1 MSKRSTKFYRK
12 NEAEVMH
19 RLGFKPTRNS
29 GATWIE
35 KCDGQSDHC
44 ICELK
49 STDNSSFTVK
59 QEYLHTLES
68 HAIEAHKLPVFA
80 FQFLNTD
87 EVWLSIKESDIEAF
101 KDLVRQSMLEELKE
115 ESKLSPLLEKKN
127 KKNVDKALDKV
138 YDKGEKRKGGLKSST
153 SCHILQNSSSSCHIL
168 QKSSTS
174 CNILQK
180 SSTSCNILQ
189 KSSTSCHILQNSSS
203 SSNTD
208 IKTNNTNNVL
218 LEVDKHKAKQ
228 SIEARKLFLKEKQ
241 KEQEHYETMQ
251 KERNKNRRRTIT
263 QNRKEY

>member
-1 MSKRSTKFYRK
+1 MTKRSTKFYRK

-49 STDNSSFTVK
+49 STDNNSFTVK

-101 KDLVRQSMLEELKE
+101 KDLIKQSVLEELKEEREKE
-115 ESKLSPLLEKKN
+115 ESKLSPLLEKKY

-153 SCHILQNSSSSCHIL
+153 SCHILQNSSSS
-168 QKSSTS
+168 
-174 CNILQK
+174 
-180 SSTSCNILQ
+180 
-189 KSSTSCHILQNSSS
+189 
-203 SSNTD
+203 SNKD
-208 IKTNNTNNVL
+208 VITNNTNNVL
-218 LEVDKHKAKQ
+218 LEVNKHKAKQ

-241 KEQEHYETMQ
+241 KEQEYYETMQ

>member
-1 MSKRSTKFYRK
+1 MNKRSTKWYRK

-35 KCDGQSDHC
+35 KCDGQSDHY

-101 KDLVRQSMLEELKE
+101 KDLIRQSVLEEIKEEREKE
-115 ESKLSPLLEKKN
+115 ESKLSPLLEKKY

-153 SCHILQNSSSSCHIL
+153 SCHILQNSSSS
-168 QKSSTS
+168 
-174 CNILQK
+174 
-180 SSTSCNILQ
+180 
-189 KSSTSCHILQNSSS
+189 
-203 SSNTD
+203 SNKD
-208 IKTNNTNNVL
+208 VITNNTNNVL
-218 LEVDKHKAKQ
+218 LEVNKHKAKQ

-241 KEQEHYETMQ
+241 KEQEYYETMQ

>member
-1 MSKRSTKFYRK
+1 MNKRSTKWYRK

-87 EVWLSIKESDIEAF
+87 EVWLSVKESDIEAF
-101 KDLVRQSMLEELKE
+101 KGLISQFVLEELKE
-115 ESKLSPLLEKKN
+115 IITSKKPQSKEEKNNYEFFIKSI
-127 KKNVDKALDKV
+127 DKALDKM
-138 YDKGEKRKGGLKSST
+138 YDKGEKRKGGSKSST
-153 SCHILQNSSSSCHIL
+153 SCHILQNSSSSC
-168 QKSSTS
+168 
-174 CNILQK
+174 
-180 SSTSCNILQ
+180 
-189 KSSTSCHILQNSSS
+189 
-203 SSNTD
+203 NTNF
-208 IKTNNTNNVL
+208 IINNTNNVL
-218 LEVDKHKAKQ
+218 LEVNKQKAKQ

-241 KEQEHYETMQ
+241 KEQEYYETMQ

>member
-1 MSKRSTKFYRK
+1 MTKRSTKFYRK

-68 HAIEAHKLPVFA
+68 HAIESHKLPVFA

-101 KDLVRQSMLEELKE
+101 KQLIRQSVLEELKEEREKE
-115 ESKLSPLLEKKN
+115 ESKLSPLLEKKY
-127 KKNVDKALDKV
+127 KKNVDKALDRV

-153 SCHILQNSSSSCHIL
+153 SCHILQNY
-168 QKSSTS
+168 
-174 CNILQK
+174 
-180 SSTSCNILQ
+180 
-189 KSSTSCHILQNSSS
+189 SS
-203 SSNTD
+203 SSNKD
-208 IKTNNTNNVL
+208 VITNNTNNVL
-218 LEVDKHKAKQ
+218 LEVNKHKAKQ

-241 KEQEHYETMQ
+241 KEQKYYETMQ
-251 KERNKNRRRTIT
+251 KERSKNRRRTIT

>member
-1 MSKRSTKFYRK
+1 MTKRSTKFYRK

-87 EVWLSIKESDIEAF
+87 EIWLSIKESDIEAF
-101 KDLVRQSMLEELKE
+101 KDLIRQSVLEELQEEREKE
-115 ESKLSPLLEKKN
+115 ESKLSPLLEKKY

-138 YDKGEKRKGGLKSST
+138 YDKGEKRKGDL
-153 SCHILQNSSSSCHIL
+153 
-168 QKSSTS
+168 
-174 CNILQK
+174 
-180 SSTSCNILQ
+180 

-203 SSNTD
+203 SSNKD
-208 IKTNNTNNVL
+208 VITNNTNNVL
-218 LEVDKHKAKQ
+218 LEVNKHKAKQ

-241 KEQEHYETMQ
+241 KEQEYYETMQ

>member
-1 MSKRSTKFYRK
+1 MTKRSTKFYRK

-29 GATWIE
+29 GSTWIE

-87 EVWLSIKESDIEAF
+87 EVWLSIKESDMEAF
-101 KDLVRQSMLEELKE
+101 KGLIRQSVLEELKE
-115 ESKLSPLLEKKN
+115 ERDKKESELSPEEIYKKIY

-138 YDKGEKRKGGLKSST
+138 YDKGEKRKGGLKKSST
-153 SCHILQNSSSSCHIL
+153 SCH
-168 QKSSTS
+168 
-174 CNILQK
+174 
-180 SSTSCNILQ
+180 ILQ

-203 SSNTD
+203 SSNKD
-208 IKTNNTNNVL
+208 IITNNTNNVL
-218 LEVDKHKAKQ
+218 LEVNKHKAKQ
-228 SIEARKLFLKEKQ
+228 SIKARKLFLEEKQ
-241 KEQEHYETMQ
+241 KEQEYYETMQ

>member
-1 MSKRSTKFYRK
+1 MNKRSTKWYRK
-12 NEAEVMH
+12 NEVEVMH

-101 KDLVRQSMLEELKE
+101 KGLVRQSMLEELKE
-115 ESKLSPLLEKKN
+115 SVTSKKPQSKEEKKN
-127 KKNVDKALDKV
+127 YEFFIKSIDKTLDKM

-174 CNILQK
+174 CNILK
-180 SSTSCNILQ
+180 NSSSSCN
-189 KSSTSCHILQNSSS
+189 ILQNSSS
-203 SSNTD
+203 SSNKD
-208 IKTNNTNNVL
+208 IITNNKNNVL
-218 LEVDKHKAKQ
+218 LEVNKYKVKQ

-241 KEQEHYETMQ
+241 KEQEHYKTMQ

-263 QNRKEY
+263 

>member
-1 MSKRSTKFYRK
+1 MNKRSTKWYRK
-12 NEAEVMH
+12 NEAEVMK
-19 RLGFKPTRNS
+19 RIGFKPTRNS

-101 KDLVRQSMLEELKE
+101 KDLVRQSVLEELKE

-168 QKSSTS
+168 Q
-174 CNILQK
+174 
-180 SSTSCNILQ
+180 
-189 KSSTSCHILQNSSS
+189 NSSS

-218 LEVDKHKAKQ
+218 LEVDKHKVKQ

>member
-1 MSKRSTKFYRK
+1 MTKRSTKFYRK

-49 STDNSSFTVK
+49 STNNSSFTVK

-87 EVWLSIKESDIEAF
+87 EVLLSVKESDIEAF
-101 KDLVRQSMLEELKE
+101 KDLVRQSVLEELKE
-115 ESKLSPLLEKKN
+115 SVTSKKPQSKEEKNNYEFFIKSI
-127 KKNVDKALDKV
+127 DKALDKV

-153 SCHILQNSSSSCHIL
+153 SCHILQNSSSS
-168 QKSSTS
+168 
-174 CNILQK
+174 
-180 SSTSCNILQ
+180 
-189 KSSTSCHILQNSSS
+189 
-203 SSNTD
+203 SNKD
-208 IKTNNTNNVL
+208 VITNNTNNVL

>member
-1 MSKRSTKFYRK
+1 MTKRSTKFYRK
-12 NEAEVMH
+12 NEAEIMK
-19 RLGFKPTRNS
+19 RIGFKPTRNS

-68 HAIEAHKLPVFA
+68 YAIEAHKLPVFA

-101 KDLVRQSMLEELKE
+101 KDLIKQFVLEELQEEREKE
-115 ESKLSPLLEKKN
+115 ESKLSPLLEKKY

-153 SCHILQNSSSSCHIL
+153 SCHILQNSSSS
-168 QKSSTS
+168 
-174 CNILQK
+174 
-180 SSTSCNILQ
+180 
-189 KSSTSCHILQNSSS
+189 
-203 SSNTD
+203 SNKD
-208 IKTNNTNNVL
+208 VITNNTNNVL
-218 LEVDKHKAKQ
+218 LEVNKHKAKQ

-241 KEQEHYETMQ
+241 KEQEYYETMQ

>member
-1 MSKRSTKFYRK
+1 MTKRSTKFYRK

-80 FQFLNTD
+80 FQFLNTN

-101 KDLVRQSMLEELKE
+101 KDLVRQSVLEELKEEREKE
-115 ESKLSPLLEKKN
+115 ESKLSPLLEKKY

-138 YDKGEKRKGGLKSST
+138 YDKGEKRKGGL
-153 SCHILQNSSSSCHIL
+153 
-168 QKSSTS
+168 
-174 CNILQK
+174 
-180 SSTSCNILQ
+180 

>member
-1 MSKRSTKFYRK
+1 MTKRSTKFYRK

-59 QEYLHTLES
+59 QEYLHTLEA
-68 HAIEAHKLPVFA
+68 HAIESHKLPVFA

-87 EVWLSIKESDIEAF
+87 EVWLSVKESDIEAF
-101 KDLVRQSMLEELKE
+101 KWLIKQSVLEELKE
-115 ESKLSPLLEKKN
+115 IITSKKHQSKEEKNNYEFFIKSI
-127 KKNVDKALDKV
+127 DKALDEL

-153 SCHILQNSSSSCHIL
+153 SCHILQNSSSS
-168 QKSSTS
+168 
-174 CNILQK
+174 
-180 SSTSCNILQ
+180 
-189 KSSTSCHILQNSSS
+189 
-203 SSNTD
+203 SNTNF
-208 IKTNNTNNVL
+208 ITNNTNNVL
-218 LEVDKHKAKQ
+218 LEVNKQKAKQ

-241 KEQEHYETMQ
+241 KEQEYYETMQ

>member
-1 MSKRSTKFYRK
+1 MTKRSTKFYRK

-87 EVWLSIKESDIEAF
+87 EVWLSIKESDIEVF
-101 KDLVRQSMLEELKE
+101 KGLIRQSVLEELQEEREKE
-115 ESKLSPLLEKKN
+115 ESKLSPLLEKKY

-153 SCHILQNSSSSCHIL
+153 SCHILQNSSSS
-168 QKSSTS
+168 
-174 CNILQK
+174 
-180 SSTSCNILQ
+180 
-189 KSSTSCHILQNSSS
+189 
-203 SSNTD
+203 SNKD
-208 IKTNNTNNVL
+208 VITNNTNNVL
-218 LEVDKHKAKQ
+218 LEVNKHKAKQ

-241 KEQEHYETMQ
+241 KEQEYYETMQ

>member
-1 MSKRSTKFYRK
+1 MTKRSTKFYRK

-101 KDLVRQSMLEELKE
+101 KDLIKQSVLEEIKEEREKE
-115 ESKLSPLLEKKN
+115 ESKLSPLLEKKY

-153 SCHILQNSSSSCHIL
+153 SCHILQNSSSS
-168 QKSSTS
+168 
-174 CNILQK
+174 
-180 SSTSCNILQ
+180 
-189 KSSTSCHILQNSSS
+189 
-203 SSNTD
+203 SNKD
-208 IKTNNTNNVL
+208 VITNNTNNVL
-218 LEVDKHKAKQ
+218 LEVNKHKAKQ
-228 SIEARKLFLKEKQ
+228 SIEARKLFLLFLKEEKQ
-241 KEQEHYETMQ
+241 KEQEYYETMQ

>member
-1 MSKRSTKFYRK
+1 MTKRSTKFYRK

-49 STDNSSFTVK
+49 STDNSSFTIK

-87 EVWLSIKESDIEAF
+87 EVWLSVKESDIEAF
-101 KDLVRQSMLEELKE
+101 KGLIKQSVLEELKE
-115 ESKLSPLLEKKN
+115 SITSKKPQSKEEKNNYEFFIKSI
-127 KKNVDKALDKV
+127 DKALDKM

-153 SCHILQNSSSSCHIL
+153 SCHILQNSLSSC
-168 QKSSTS
+168 
-174 CNILQK
+174 
-180 SSTSCNILQ
+180 
-189 KSSTSCHILQNSSS
+189 
-203 SSNTD
+203 NTNF
-208 IKTNNTNNVL
+208 ITNNTNNVL
-218 LEVDKHKAKQ
+218 LEVNKQKAKQ

-241 KEQEHYETMQ
+241 KEQEYYETMQ

>member
-1 MSKRSTKFYRK
+1 MTKRSTKFYRK

-68 HAIEAHKLPVFA
+68 HAIEAHKLPVFS

-87 EVWLSIKESDIEAF
+87 EVWLSIKESDIEDF
-101 KDLVRQSMLEELKE
+101 KDLIKQSVLEELKE
-115 ESKLSPLLEKKN
+115 SVTSKKPHSKEEKNNYEFFIKSI
-127 KKNVDKALDKV
+127 DRALDKV

-153 SCHILQNSSSSCHIL
+153 SCHILQNYSSSC
-168 QKSSTS
+168 
-174 CNILQK
+174 
-180 SSTSCNILQ
+180 
-189 KSSTSCHILQNSSS
+189 
-203 SSNTD
+203 NTD
-208 IKTNNTNNVL
+208 AITNNTNNVL
-218 LEVDKHKAKQ
+218 LEVNKHKAKQ

-241 KEQEHYETMQ
+241 KEQEYYETMQ

>member
-1 MSKRSTKFYRK
+1 MTKRSTKFYRK

-101 KDLVRQSMLEELKE
+101 KDLVRQSALEELKE
-115 ESKLSPLLEKKN
+115 ESKLSPLLEKKY

-138 YDKGEKRKGGLKSST
+138 YDKGEKRKGGL
-153 SCHILQNSSSSCHIL
+153 
-168 QKSSTS
+168 
-174 CNILQK
+174 
-180 SSTSCNILQ
+180 

>member
-1 MSKRSTKFYRK
+1 MTKRSTKFYRK

-49 STDNSSFTVK
+49 STDNNSFTVK
-59 QEYLHTLES
+59 QEYLHTLEAN
-68 HAIEAHKLPVFA
+68 AIEAHKLPVFA

-101 KDLVRQSMLEELKE
+101 KDLIKQSVLEEIKEEREKE
-115 ESKLSPLLEKKN
+115 ESKLSPLLEKKY

-153 SCHILQNSSSSCHIL
+153 SCHILQNSSSS
-168 QKSSTS
+168 
-174 CNILQK
+174 
-180 SSTSCNILQ
+180 
-189 KSSTSCHILQNSSS
+189 
-203 SSNTD
+203 SNKD
-208 IKTNNTNNVL
+208 VITNNTNNVL
-218 LEVDKHKAKQ
+218 LEVNKHKAKQ

>member
-1 MSKRSTKFYRK
+1 MTKRSTKFYRK

-68 HAIEAHKLPVFA
+68 HAIESHKLPVFA

-101 KDLVRQSMLEELKE
+101 KGLIRQSVLEELQEERDKKE
-115 ESKLSPLLEKKN
+115 SELSPLLEEIYKKN
-127 KKNVDKALDKV
+127 HKKNVDKALDKV

-153 SCHILQNSSSSCHIL
+153 SCHILQNSSSS
-168 QKSSTS
+168 
-174 CNILQK
+174 
-180 SSTSCNILQ
+180 
-189 KSSTSCHILQNSSS
+189 
-203 SSNTD
+203 SNKD
-208 IKTNNTNNVL
+208 VITNNVL
-218 LEVDKHKAKQ
+218 LEVNKHKAKQ

>member
-1 MSKRSTKFYRK
+1 MTKRSTKFYRK

-68 HAIEAHKLPVFA
+68 HAIEAYKLPVFA

-101 KDLVRQSMLEELKE
+101 KGLIRQSVLEELQEERDKKE
-115 ESKLSPLLEKKN
+115 SELSPLLEEIYKKN
-127 KKNVDKALDKV
+127 HKKNVDKALDKV

-153 SCHILQNSSSSCHIL
+153 SCHILQNSSSS
-168 QKSSTS
+168 
-174 CNILQK
+174 
-180 SSTSCNILQ
+180 
-189 KSSTSCHILQNSSS
+189 
-203 SSNTD
+203 SNKD
-208 IKTNNTNNVL
+208 VITNNVL
-218 LEVDKHKAKQ
+218 LEVNKHKAKQ

>member
-1 MSKRSTKFYRK
+1 MTKRSTKFYRK

-80 FQFLNTD
+80 FQFLNTN

-101 KDLVRQSMLEELKE
+101 KGLVRQSVLEELKE
-115 ESKLSPLLEKKN
+115 ESKPSPLLEKKN

-153 SCHILQNSSSSCHIL
+153 SCHILQNSSSS
-168 QKSSTS
+168 
-174 CNILQK
+174 
-180 SSTSCNILQ
+180 
-189 KSSTSCHILQNSSS
+189 
-203 SSNTD
+203 SNTD

-218 LEVDKHKAKQ
+218 LEVYKHKAKQ

-241 KEQEHYETMQ
+241 KEQEYYETMQ

>member
-1 MSKRSTKFYRK
+1 MTKRSTKFYRK

-101 KDLVRQSMLEELKE
+101 KDLIRQSVLEELQEEREKE
-115 ESKLSPLLEKKN
+115 ESKLSPLLEKKY
-127 KKNVDKALDKV
+127 KKHVDKALDKV

-153 SCHILQNSSSSCHIL
+153 SCHILQNSSSS
-168 QKSSTS
+168 
-174 CNILQK
+174 
-180 SSTSCNILQ
+180 
-189 KSSTSCHILQNSSS
+189 
-203 SSNTD
+203 SNKD
-208 IKTNNTNNVL
+208 VITNNTNNVL
-218 LEVDKHKAKQ
+218 LEVNKHKAKQ

-241 KEQEHYETMQ
+241 KEQEYYETMQ

>member
-1 MSKRSTKFYRK
+1 MNKRSTKWYRK
-12 NEAEVMH
+12 NEAEVMR

-101 KDLVRQSMLEELKE
+101 KNLIKQSVLEELKEEREKE
-115 ESKLSPLLEKKN
+115 ESKLSPLLEKKY

-153 SCHILQNSSSSCHIL
+153 SCHILQNSSSS
-168 QKSSTS
+168 
-174 CNILQK
+174 
-180 SSTSCNILQ
+180 
-189 KSSTSCHILQNSSS
+189 
-203 SSNTD
+203 SNKD
-208 IKTNNTNNVL
+208 VITNNTNNVL
-218 LEVDKHKAKQ
+218 LEVNKHKAKQ

-251 KERNKNRRRTIT
+251 KERSKNRRRTIT

>member
-1 MSKRSTKFYRK
+1 MTKRSTKFYRK

-59 QEYLHTLES
+59 REYLHTLES

-101 KDLVRQSMLEELKE
+101 KGLIRQSVLEELQEEREKE
-115 ESKLSPLLEKKN
+115 ESKPSPLLEKKY

-153 SCHILQNSSSSCHIL
+153 SCHILQNSSSS
-168 QKSSTS
+168 
-174 CNILQK
+174 
-180 SSTSCNILQ
+180 
-189 KSSTSCHILQNSSS
+189 
-203 SSNTD
+203 SNKD
-208 IKTNNTNNVL
+208 VITNNTNNVL
-218 LEVDKHKAKQ
+218 LEVNKHKAKQ

-241 KEQEHYETMQ
+241 KEQEYYETMQ
-251 KERNKNRRRTIT
+251 KKRNKNRRRTIT
-263 QNRKEY
+263 RNRKEY

>member
-1 MSKRSTKFYRK
+1 MTKRSTKFYRK

-101 KDLVRQSMLEELKE
+101 KGLIKQSVLEELQEERDKKE
-115 ESKLSPLLEKKN
+115 SELSPLLKKKLKKN
-127 KKNVDKALDKV
+127 YKKIYKKNVDKALDKV

-174 CNILQK
+174 C
-180 SSTSCNILQ
+180 
-189 KSSTSCHILQNSSS
+189 HILQNSSS
-203 SSNTD
+203 SSNKD
-208 IKTNNTNNVL
+208 VITNNVL
-218 LEVDKHKAKQ
+218 LEVNKHKAKQ

>member
-1 MSKRSTKFYRK
+1 MNKRSTKWYRK
-12 NEAEVMH
+12 NEAEVMK
-19 RLGFKPTRNS
+19 RIGFKPTRNS

-101 KDLVRQSMLEELKE
+101 KNLIKQSALEELKEEREKE
-115 ESKLSPLLEKKN
+115 ESKLSPLLEENYKKN
-127 KKNVDKALDKV
+127 HKKNVDKILDKV

-153 SCHILQNSSSSCHIL
+153 SCHILQNSSSS
-168 QKSSTS
+168 
-174 CNILQK
+174 
-180 SSTSCNILQ
+180 
-189 KSSTSCHILQNSSS
+189 
-203 SSNTD
+203 SNKD
-208 IKTNNTNNVL
+208 VITNNTNNVL
-218 LEVDKHKAKQ
+218 LEVNKHKAKQ

>member
-1 MSKRSTKFYRK
+1 MTKRSTKFYRK

-101 KDLVRQSMLEELKE
+101 KDLVRQSVLEELKEEREKE
-115 ESKLSPLLEKKN
+115 ESKLSPLLEKKY

-153 SCHILQNSSSSCHIL
+153 SCHILQ
-168 QKSSTS
+168 KSST
-174 CNILQK
+174 
-180 SSTSCNILQ
+180 
-189 KSSTSCHILQNSSS
+189 

>member
-1 MSKRSTKFYRK
+1 MTKRSTKFYRK

-101 KDLVRQSMLEELKE
+101 KDLIKQSVLEELQEEREKE
-115 ESKLSPLLEKKN
+115 ESKLSPLLEKKY

-153 SCHILQNSSSSCHIL
+153 SCHILQNSSSS
-168 QKSSTS
+168 
-174 CNILQK
+174 
-180 SSTSCNILQ
+180 
-189 KSSTSCHILQNSSS
+189 
-203 SSNTD
+203 SNKNV
-208 IKTNNTNNVL
+208 ITNNTNNVL
-218 LEVDKHKAKQ
+218 LEVNKHKAKQ

-241 KEQEHYETMQ
+241 KEQEYYETMQ

>member
-1 MSKRSTKFYRK
+1 MNKRSTKWYRK
-12 NEAEVMH
+12 NEAEVMK
-19 RLGFKPTRNS
+19 RIGFKPTRNS

-68 HAIEAHKLPVFA
+68 HAIEAHKIPVFA

-87 EVWLSIKESDIEAF
+87 EVWLSVKESDIEAF
-101 KDLVRQSMLEELKE
+101 KDIIKQSVLEELQEEREKE
-115 ESKLSPLLEKKN
+115 ESKLSPLLEKN
-127 KKNVDKALDKV
+127 IKKNVDKALDKV
-138 YDKGEKRKGGLKSST
+138 YDKGEKRKGGL
-153 SCHILQNSSSSCHIL
+153 
-168 QKSSTS
+168 
-174 CNILQK
+174 
-180 SSTSCNILQ
+180 